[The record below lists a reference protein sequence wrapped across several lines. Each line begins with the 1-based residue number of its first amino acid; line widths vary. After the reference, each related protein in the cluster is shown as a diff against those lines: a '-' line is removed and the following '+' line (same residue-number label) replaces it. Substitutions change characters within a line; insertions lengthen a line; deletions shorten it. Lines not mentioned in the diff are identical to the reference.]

1 MTTARNITRRGL
13 TGTVA
18 AGLAALATGGVV
30 GGGAVRKVWIEVALN
45 GFWGRAVQPGIPDTV
60 QAIIAEGI
68 ACARAGAAIIH
79 THAYDGSG
87 PQTFDWQ
94 VYARIIE
101 GIRAKVD
108 VPIYPSYRT
117 AMIGSDAAGIPEA
130 ETRFSHVDALASR
143 GLIEFVPV
151 DPGSVNFTRTATTS
165 EADPAGT
172 YINPES
178 HVRHALGIAKRHGVH
193 PAFAIYEPGFIRAGA
208 ALARAT
214 GAKTPIY
221 RFMLSQQFAF
231 CFPPKPYALAAL
243 ATLVEEE
250 AGAAPWMISG
260 LGVDVSPL
268 IGEAV
273 ARGGHVRVGL
283 EDAPLGTPASTTN
296 LGLVEDAV
304 RIVRH
309 HGAEP
314 ATPDDVREALG
325 AISGGR

>member
-1 MTTARNITRRGL
+1 M
-13 TGTVA
+13 
-18 AGLAALATGGVV
+18 
-30 GGGAVRKVWIEVALN
+30 RKVWIEAALN
-45 GFWGRAVQPGIPDTV
+45 GPWSRALQPGIPDTV
-60 QAIIAEGI
+60 EAIIAEGI

-79 THAYDGSG
+79 THAYDGGG

-108 VPIYPSYRT
+108 VPVYPSFPT
-117 AMIGSDAAGIPEA
+117 SVIGSGDASFAEA
-130 ETRFSHVDALASR
+130 EARFSHIDALASR
-143 GLIEFVPV
+143 GLIGFAPV
-151 DPGSVNFTRTATTS
+151 DPGSVNFTLVATTS
-165 EADPAGT
+165 EAKAAGT

-178 HVRHALGIAKRHGVH
+178 HVRHALGIAKRHGLH

-208 ALARAT
+208 ALARAS
-214 GAKTPIY
+214 GMKTPIY

-260 LGVDVSPL
+260 LGVDVRSL

-273 ARGGHVRVGL
+273 ARGGHIRVGL
-283 EDAPLGTPASTTN
+283 EDALLGTPVSTTN

-304 RIVRH
+304 RIVRE

-314 ATPDDVREALG
+314 ATPDDVRQSLG
-325 AISGGR
+325 AISGGG